1 MALFVQ
7 LHIMKSMD
15 QGAHIMKSMDQGAH
29 REKFGLE
36 EELCYTPIICQ
47 IMVDHAIS
55 AQFVQRKN
63 MKN

>member
-7 LHIMKSMD
+7 L
-15 QGAHIMKSMDQGAH
+15 HIMKSMDQGAH

-47 IMVDHAIS
+47 IMVDHTIS
-55 AQFVQRKN
+55 AQFIQRKN